1 MPPLETIE
9 VCSCNCS
16 ICEKN
21 GYLNVYPLRENVV
34 FQSGYDDL
42 GSYRFGQETRQHL
55 FCKKCGTS
63 LIIDFDKA
71 REEELRKHVAV
82 NVGLRTL
89 GLELPP

>member
-1 MPPLETIE
+1 MPPLETIK

-21 GYLNVYPLRENVV
+21 GYLSVYPLRENVV

-42 GSYRFGQETRQHL
+42 GSYRFGEETRQHL

-89 GLELPP
+89 GLELSP